1 MRVMLQI
8 CCAMNEQEGAFP
20 SYFGVKIKKGVA
32 KTPFVVYFLGK
43 NVRKAFSL
51 RCFFVLLDKIQKKGL
66 TL

>member
-43 NVRKAFSL
+43 MCERRFRCAVFLCYSTKFKRK
-51 RCFFVLLDKIQKKGL
+51 G
-66 TL
+66 